1 MSTLIIESIANRPHL
16 EISGEIALEYKR
28 KGVSP
33 DYAWIGSELGWTEW
47 HEPKILSFFGIK
59 IENRVKKFLKLLSK
73 NKINIIRNEELSQK
87 KIATIDNWAK
97 KFNGSLNKLYKFKY
111 KGFALGKG
119 VASSLISHFKDNNFN
134 PNQNL
139 NKVRNLLISAAIIF
153 ERCDSILKK
162 KKL

>member
-59 IENRVKKFLKLLSK
+59 IENRVKNLLNDSECSQIHARDFSFRLSK
-73 NKINIIRNEELSQK
+73 FKKSSDSVRIITCGSRILGLAEFSQK
-87 KIATIDNWAK
+87 KT
-97 KFNGSLNKLYKFKY
+97 
-111 KGFALGKG
+111 
-119 VASSLISHFKDNNFN
+119 
-134 PNQNL
+134 
-139 NKVRNLLISAAIIF
+139 RT
-153 ERCDSILKK
+153 
-162 KKL
+162 